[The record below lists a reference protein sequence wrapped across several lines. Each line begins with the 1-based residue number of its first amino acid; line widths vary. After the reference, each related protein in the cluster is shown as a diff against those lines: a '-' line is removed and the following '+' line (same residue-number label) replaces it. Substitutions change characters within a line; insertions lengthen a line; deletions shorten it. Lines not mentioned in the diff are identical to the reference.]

1 LARSGYSTK
10 DGESDFLSGNKSK
23 ISQAKRWWGRSNAF
37 KSLFAMKLSFN
48 TWVYSSFPVWVPAY
62 TLEETIKRI
71 ARIGYDG
78 IEIGAAA
85 PHAYPG
91 HLNKER
97 RKQIK
102 RLLEDSHLALSSMLP
117 APGGGPGFNVASP
130 LPEERAGAIDQ
141 YKQVIELCSDLGGP
155 TVMYI
160 AGWQIYGTSR
170 IQAWEWSRRALSEVA
185 KTAADFG
192 ITVVVEPTPTD
203 SNLIESCDDA
213 IELMEQVG
221 EKNVGLMFD
230 TQHAYYRN
238 EVPTDYV
245 YRMDK
250 HLRHVHLSEF
260 GRGAPG
266 TGPGDFVGLIAALR
280 EIGYDGYLAMEIG
293 FNRRNVE
300 PDLVARQA
308 FDYLKPLVS

>member
-1 LARSGYSTK
+1 
-10 DGESDFLSGNKSK
+10 
-23 ISQAKRWWGRSNAF
+23 
-37 KSLFAMKLSFN
+37 MKLSFN

-62 TLEETIKRI
+62 TIEETIKRI

-85 PHAYPG
+85 PHAYPS
-91 HLNKER
+91 HLNKDR
-97 RKQIK
+97 RKAIK
-102 RLLEDSHLALSSMLP
+102 KVLDDHGIAVSSMLP

-130 LPEERAGAIDQ
+130 LPEERREAVDQ

-160 AGWQIYGTSR
+160 AGWQIYGTPR
-170 IQAWEWSRRALSEVA
+170 IQAWDWSREALTEIS
-185 KTAADFG
+185 KTAADFDVQ
-192 ITVVVEPTPTD
+192 IVVEPTPTD
-203 SNLIESCDDA
+203 SNLVESCDHA
-213 IELMEQVG
+213 IEMMEQVG
-221 EKNVGLMFD
+221 AKNVGLMFD

-245 YRMDK
+245 YRMGK
-250 HLRHVHLSEF
+250 NLRHIHLSEL

-266 TGPGDFVGLIAALR
+266 TGPGDFVGIVSALR
-280 EIGYDGYLAMEIG
+280 EIGYKGYLALEIG

-308 FDYLKPLVS
+308 YEYLKPLVSQ

>member
-1 LARSGYSTK
+1 
-10 DGESDFLSGNKSK
+10 
-23 ISQAKRWWGRSNAF
+23 
-37 KSLFAMKLSFN
+37 MKLSFN

-62 TLEETIKRI
+62 TIEETIKRI

-85 PHAYPG
+85 PHAYPS
-91 HLNKER
+91 HLNKDR
-97 RKQIK
+97 RKAIK
-102 RLLEDSHLALSSMLP
+102 KVLDDHGIAVSSMLP

-130 LPEERAGAIDQ
+130 LPEERREAVDQ
-141 YKQVIELCSDLGGP
+141 YKQVIELCCDLGGP

-160 AGWQIYGTSR
+160 AGWQIYGTPR
-170 IQAWEWSRRALSEVA
+170 IQAWDWSREALTEIS

-192 ITVVVEPTPTD
+192 VQLVVEPTPTD
-203 SNLIESCDDA
+203 SNLVESCDHA
-213 IELMEQVG
+213 IDMMEQVG
-221 EKNVGLMFD
+221 AKNVGLMFD

-245 YRMDK
+245 YRMGK
-250 HLRHVHLSEF
+250 NLRHIHLSEL

-266 TGPGDFVGLIAALR
+266 TGPGDFVGIVSALR
-280 EIGYDGYLAMEIG
+280 EIGYKGYLALEIG

-308 FDYLKPLVS
+308 YEYLKPLVSQ

>member
-1 LARSGYSTK
+1 
-10 DGESDFLSGNKSK
+10 
-23 ISQAKRWWGRSNAF
+23 
-37 KSLFAMKLSFN
+37 MKLSFN

-71 ARIGYDG
+71 AGIGYDG

-85 PHAYPG
+85 PHAYPS
-91 HLNKER
+91 HLNKDR
-97 RKQIK
+97 RKAIK
-102 RLLEDSHLALSSMLP
+102 RILDDNGIAVSSMLP

-130 LPEERAGAIDQ
+130 LEEERMEAVAQ
-141 YKQVIELCSDLGGP
+141 YKQVVELCSDLGGP

-170 IQAWEWSRRALSEVA
+170 IQAWEWSRQALTEIA

-192 ITVVVEPTPTD
+192 IVLVVEPTPTD
-203 SNLIESCDDA
+203 SNLVESCDDA
-213 IELMEQVG
+213 IEMMEQVG
-221 EKNVGLMFD
+221 AKNVGLMFD

-245 YRMDK
+245 YRMGK
-250 HLRHVHLSEF
+250 NLRHIHLSEF
-260 GRGAPG
+260 GRLPPGAG
-266 TGPGDFVGLIAALR
+266 RGDFVGLVSALR
-280 EIGYDGYLAMEIG
+280 EIGYEGYLTMEIG
-293 FNRRNVE
+293 FNRRDVE

-308 FDYLKPLVS
+308 YEYLKPLVSK